1 MRVGDVLVSEA
12 VFLNSMDRELVE
24 DKGEE
29 GNDQQKEM
37 EEFRSRVS
45 FGRMPTNIF
54 KMFP

>member
-37 EEFRSRVS
+37 EELRSRVS
-45 FGRMPTNIF
+45 FGQMPTNIF